1 MPPTHPF
8 AGLFK
13 AQSKPVPAATDAQIA
28 HAESELGIT
37 LPAAYKQVLRYQDG
51 GYLRLTQFELTFDP
65 PENSYARRLY
75 NVKALPSVRHDDYD
89 NIMRQTE
96 TLRDEWEAPEG
107 YYPLFGDGH
116 WWCCLDYRSGGPHAE
131 PIITH
136 IDLAEVDPNEPPQE
150 VAIAPSFAALLAGLR
165 MDPENR
171 KPARIT
177 LNPATSMDAID
188 TALTKVGMTRWKD
201 PGGYPRGI
209 QPPPAWE
216 WPKYRS
222 FVKGFPARVELW
234 TNKLHLHKPLFAE
247 PHAILQLY
255 IAADQEQLALDE
267 LLEALQ
273 ALGTPPT
280 LLHGLQ

>member
-1 MPPTHPF
+1 MPPNNPF
-8 AGLFK
+8 AGLFE
-13 AQSKPVPAATDAQIA
+13 APSTPIPAATDAQIA
-28 HAESELGIT
+28 DAESELGIT
-37 LPAAYKQVLRYQDG
+37 LPEAYKRVLRHQNG
-51 GYLRLTQFELTFDP
+51 GRLRLTHFELPCDP
-65 PENSYARRLY
+65 PSTSYASRLY
-75 NVKALPSVRHDDYD
+75 TVSQLPSVQHDDFD
-89 NIMRQTE
+89 SIMRQTE
-96 TLRDEWEAPEG
+96 LLRDEWGAPEG
-107 YYPLFGDGH
+107 YFALFGDGH

-136 IDLAEVDPNEPPQE
+136 IDLAEEDPDDPPQE

-165 MDPENR
+165 MDPEKR

-177 LNPATSMDAID
+177 LNPATSVDAMH
-188 TALTKVGMTRWKD
+188 TVLVKVGMHRWKD
-201 PGGYPRGI
+201 PSEYPRGI

-234 TNKLHLHKPLFAE
+234 TNKLHLHKPLFSE
-247 PHAILQLY
+247 PHAILQVY
-255 IAADQEQLALDE
+255 IDAEQEQPALDE